1 MPPCAACDAIEEDE
15 FEMANPGEHE
25 ALTPNADQGTG
36 MPGMMPRDPD
46 ALADRRGQP
55 NTADGTF
62 GAATGSDYGSGAGGG
77 NEQATGGRIGTA
89 GTDSDAGSATGSTGA
104 DDESRAGD
112 STGAGLGERGGAGW
126 GGSGGGASPSVGAL
140 SGSNAHG
147 VGDGTTGSSTDATSG
162 TLGTFGGTD
171 RAGDT
176 ATESFS
182 GATAP
187 EPDQSTM
194 PQRPTRSS
202 QVDAADQN
210 QYGGD
215 ISQVAPEE
223 RQNAGQDA
231 EQDTGQDMGQ
241 GMTGDQGI
249 TPDTRQGGI

>member
-1 MPPCAACDAIEEDE
+1 
-15 FEMANPGEHE
+15 MANPGEPE
-25 ALTPNADQGTG
+25 G
-36 MPGMMPRDPD
+36 
-46 ALADRRGQP
+46 
-55 NTADGTF
+55 
-62 GAATGSDYGSGAGGG
+62 
-77 NEQATGGRIGTA
+77 ITA
-89 GTDSDAGSATGSTGA
+89 GTDNAAGSATGVTGA
-104 DDESRAGD
+104 DDESRASD

-126 GGSGGGASPSVGAL
+126 GGSGGGASPRVGAL
-140 SGSNAHG
+140 SGGNAHG
-147 VGDGTTGSSTDATSG
+147 VGDGTTGSSTDATGG
-162 TLGTFGGTD
+162 TLGTVGGRD

-176 ATESFS
+176 ATESLS
-182 GATAP
+182 GPTAP

-223 RQNAGQDA
+223 RQNASQDR
-231 EQDTGQDMGQ
+231 GHNMGQ

>member
-1 MPPCAACDAIEEDE
+1 
-15 FEMANPGEHE
+15 MANPGEPE
-25 ALTPNADQGTG
+25 GIAAGADQGANL
-36 MPGMMPRDPD
+36 PDMMPRDPD
-46 ALADRRGQP
+46 ATADRRGQP
-55 NTADGTF
+55 STAEGAF

-77 NEQATGGRIGTA
+77 NEQATGGRFGTA
-89 GTDSDAGSATGSTGA
+89 GTDSTASSATGSTGT
-104 DDESRAGD
+104 DGESQTNE
-112 STGAGLGERGGAGW
+112 STGAGLGVRGGAGW

-147 VGDGTTGSSTDATSG
+147 VGDGTVGSNTDATGG

-182 GATAP
+182 GPTAP

-231 EQDTGQDMGQ
+231 SQDASQDAGQNMGQ

-249 TPDTRQGGI
+249 TPDTRPGGI

>member
-1 MPPCAACDAIEEDE
+1 
-15 FEMANPGEHE
+15 MANPGEHE

-36 MPGMMPRDPD
+36 MPDMMPRDPD

-55 NTADGTF
+55 NTAE
-62 GAATGSDYGSGAGGG
+62 GAFDAVTGSDNGSGAGGG
-77 NEQATGGRIGTA
+77 SEQATGGGFGTA
-89 GTDSDAGSATGSTGA
+89 GTDNDASSATGSTGA
-104 DDESRAGD
+104 RLGD
-112 STGAGLGERGGAGW
+112 RGGAGW

-147 VGDGTTGSSTDATSG
+147 VGAGTVGSNTDATDG

-171 RAGDT
+171 RASDT
-176 ATESFS
+176 AMESLNEP
-182 GATAP
+182 TMP
-187 EPDQSTM
+187 EPDQSIM

-202 QVDAADQN
+202 QVDGADQN

-223 RQNAGQDA
+223 RQDADQDA
-231 EQDTGQDMGQ
+231 SQSMGQ

>member
-1 MPPCAACDAIEEDE
+1 
-15 FEMANPGEHE
+15 MANPGEPE
-25 ALTPNADQGTG
+25 GISAGADQGANL
-36 MPGMMPRDPD
+36 PDMMPRDPN
-46 ALADRRGQP
+46 APTDRRGQP
-55 NTADGTF
+55 STAEGAF
-62 GAATGSDYGSGAGGG
+62 GAAMGSDYGSGAGGG
-77 NEQATGGRIGTA
+77 NEQATGGRFGTA
-89 GTDSDAGSATGSTGA
+89 GTDSDASSATGSTGA
-104 DDESRAGD
+104 
-112 STGAGLGERGGAGW
+112 GLGEHGGAGW

-147 VGDGTTGSSTDATSG
+147 VGDGTTGSNTDATGG

-182 GATAP
+182 GPTAP

-194 PQRPTRSS
+194 PQQPTRSS

-210 QYGGD
+210 QYGGG

-231 EQDTGQDMGQ
+231 GQDTGQNMGQ

>member
-1 MPPCAACDAIEEDE
+1 MYRTSEEDE
-15 FEMANPGEHE
+15 IEMANPGEHE

-36 MPGMMPRDPD
+36 MPDMMPRDPG
-46 ALADRRGQP
+46 ALADRRGQAS
-55 NTADGTF
+55 TAEDAF
-62 GAATGSDYGSGAGGG
+62 GAGGG
-77 NEQATGGRIGTA
+77 NEQATGGRFGTA
-89 GTDSDAGSATGSTGA
+89 DTDSNASSATDSTGA
-104 DDESRAGD
+104 NDESGASD

-140 SGSNAHG
+140 SGSNTHG
-147 VGDGTTGSSTDATSG
+147 VGDSTAKSSTDATGG
-162 TLGTFGGTD
+162 TLDTFGGTD
-171 RAGDT
+171 RASDT

-182 GATAP
+182 GPTAP

-194 PQRPTRSS
+194 PQPSARSS

-210 QYGGD
+210 QYSGD
-215 ISQVAPEE
+215 ISQVAPEQ

-231 EQDTGQDMGQ
+231 GQNMGQ

>member
-1 MPPCAACDAIEEDE
+1 MYRTSEEDE
-15 FEMANPGEHE
+15 IEMANPGEHE

-36 MPGMMPRDPD
+36 MPDMMPRDPG
-46 ALADRRGQP
+46 ALADRRGQAS
-55 NTADGTF
+55 TADGAF
-62 GAATGSDYGSGAGGG
+62 GAATGSDYGSDAGGG
-77 NEQATGGRIGTA
+77 NEQATGGRFGTA
-89 GTDSDAGSATGSTGA
+89 GMDSDASSATDSTGA
-104 DDESRAGD
+104 NDESGASD

-140 SGSNAHG
+140 SGSNTHG
-147 VGDGTTGSSTDATSG
+147 VGDSTAKSSTDATGG
-162 TLGTFGGTD
+162 TLDTFGGTD
-171 RAGDT
+171 RGSDT

-182 GATAP
+182 GPTAP

-194 PQRPTRSS
+194 PQPSARSS

-210 QYGGD
+210 QYSGD
-215 ISQVAPEE
+215 ISQVAPEQ

-231 EQDTGQDMGQ
+231 GQNMGQ

>member
-1 MPPCAACDAIEEDE
+1 MPPQALYRASEEDE
-15 FEMANPGEHE
+15 IEMANPGEHE

-36 MPGMMPRDPD
+36 MPDMMPRDPD
-46 ALADRRGQP
+46 AAADQRGQP
-55 NTADGTF
+55 STAEGAF
-62 GAATGSDYGSGAGGG
+62 GAATGSDYKSGTGGG
-77 NEQATGGRIGTA
+77 NEQATGGRFGTA
-89 GTDSDAGSATGSTGA
+89 GTDSDAR
-104 DDESRAGD
+104 RASD

-140 SGSNAHG
+140 GGSNAHG
-147 VGDGTTGSSTDATSG
+147 VGDGSTGSSTAAVGG

-171 RAGDT
+171 RASDT

-182 GATAP
+182 GPTAP
-187 EPDQSTM
+187 EPDQSMM

-223 RQNAGQDA
+223 RQNADQN
-231 EQDTGQDMGQ
+231 MGQ